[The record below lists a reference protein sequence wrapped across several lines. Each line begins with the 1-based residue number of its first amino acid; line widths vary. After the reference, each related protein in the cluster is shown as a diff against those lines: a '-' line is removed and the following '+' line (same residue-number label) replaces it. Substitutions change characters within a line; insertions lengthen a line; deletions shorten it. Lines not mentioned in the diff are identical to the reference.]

1 VKTRAFALF
10 AVVIS
15 AIFLG
20 SSTVVATPGKDFG
33 ATVLAKGTLAGPA
46 QMEAL
51 GVEFSTEGSTDVWV
65 QQVDFGPGG
74 HSGWH
79 EHPGLVMVTVVTGAV
94 IVRVDC
100 APAQVFSV
108 GQSFIEP
115 PLTPGIVANASST
128 APARTF
134 ATLVVPAGRAPR
146 IDVPI
151 APDCNAMASGPNQI
165 DR

>member
-1 VKTRAFALF
+1 LKTKAFALF

-15 AIFLG
+15 AIFLS
-20 SSTVVATPGKDFG
+20 SSTVVATPGQDFG

-46 QMEAL
+46 EMDAL
-51 GVEFSTEGSTDVWV
+51 GVHFSTEGSADVLV
-65 QQVDFGPGG
+65 QQIDFGPGG

-79 EHPGLVMVTVVTGAV
+79 SHPGLIIVTVVTGAV

-100 APAQVFSV
+100 WPAQLFSV

-128 APARTF
+128 VPARTF
-134 ATLVVPAGRAPR
+134 ASLLVPAGRSPR
-146 IDVPI
+146 IDVPT
-151 APDCNAMASGPNQI
+151 APDCNAMASGSMRLEP
-165 DR
+165 

>member
-1 VKTRAFALF
+1 MKTKAFALF

-15 AIFLG
+15 AIFLS

-33 ATVLAKGTLAGPA
+33 ATVLAKGTLAGPTE
-46 QMEAL
+46 MNAL

-79 EHPGLVMVTVVTGAV
+79 MHPGLVVVVVAIGSVTNH
-94 IVRVDC
+94 VDC
-100 APAQVFSV
+100 GPTQVYTV
-108 GQSFIEP
+108 GQSFVEP
-115 PLTPGIVANASST
+115 PMTPGIVSNASST

-146 IDVPI
+146 IDVPV
-151 APDCNAMASGPNQI
+151 APDCSAMQSGPYQI
-165 DR
+165 DH